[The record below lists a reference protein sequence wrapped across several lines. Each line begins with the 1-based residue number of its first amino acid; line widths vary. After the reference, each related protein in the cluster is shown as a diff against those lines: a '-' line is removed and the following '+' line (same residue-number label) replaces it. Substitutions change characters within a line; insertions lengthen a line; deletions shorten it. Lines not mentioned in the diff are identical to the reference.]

1 MNIKV
6 WSNFSKRKNS
16 TKQPTGGSTI
26 TVTLKDQCSILSP
39 VFILNTLDFTINYV
53 EAFGHYY
60 FADVT
65 NLDGNRSEIS
75 CTLDYLAS
83 FKSNISAYSGL
94 VEYTSASSD
103 LTITDPRNY
112 PTGDTESTYTALTLT
127 GITFNDT
134 VGTYIIAV
142 LSDKAEGVTG
152 CCQYYA
158 MLPAQMESLC
168 QRLFSSSLWSNVED
182 QFTGSRDGL
191 VSCIWLPIDI
201 TDIPG
206 DSDEHVYIGRED
218 MMTYGKK
225 ISNRV
230 IMFSA
235 TSTNITFPTGAGG
248 DGALMK
254 YIDKA
259 PYVTA
264 QMYLPFIG
272 WVPLSDDLLA
282 AKKSI
287 SLLGWVDILTG
298 DIVYSLSMLGSRVA
312 SFNGTCATKMPVA
325 GASYDGVGAVT
336 SAITAIGGAAAVVAT
351 VATGGGLAPLAAAAA
366 TAVGAAA
373 NSVAKSCTVHTMING
388 SNSSALA
395 ARMGL
400 SPVVAVI
407 RQKPIES
414 NLLAY
419 QAEQGMPYF
428 KTATLSSLSGYIK
441 CANAS
446 IEIPGDGAEQ
456 DAVNSYLNSGFY
468 LE

>member
-1 MNIKV
+1 MQIKV

-16 TKQPTGGSTI
+16 TKQPTGGTTI
-26 TVTLKDQCSILSP
+26 SVDLKDECSILSP
-39 VFILNTLDFTINYV
+39 AFTLNTLDFTINYV

-65 NLDGNRSEIS
+65 NLDGHRCQINCS
-75 CTLDYLAS
+75 LDYLAT

-112 PTGDTESTYTALTLT
+112 PTGDTESVYTALTLS
-127 GITFNDT
+127 GVTFNDT
-134 VGTYIIAV
+134 TGTYIIGV
-142 LSDKAEGVTG
+142 LSDKANGANG

-158 MLPAQMESLC
+158 MLPAQMETLA
-168 QRLFSSSLWSNVED
+168 QNLFSSNIWQTVED
-182 QFTGSRDGL
+182 QFTGSRDGI
-191 VSCIWLPIDI
+191 VSCVWLPIDI
-201 TDIPG
+201 TSIPG
-206 DSDEHVYIGRED
+206 DSEQVYIGRET
-218 MMTYGKK
+218 MNTYGKA

-230 IMFSA
+230 LMFSVA
-235 TSTNITFPTGAGG
+235 STAITFPTGAGG

-264 QMYLPFIG
+264 QMYLPFVG

-287 SLLGWVDILTG
+287 SLLGWVDVLTG
-298 DIVYSLSMLGSRVA
+298 DIVYSVSMLGSRVA
-312 SFNGTCATKMPVA
+312 SFNGNCATKMPVS
-325 GASYDGVGAVT
+325 GSSYDGVGAVT

-351 VATGGGLAPLAAAAA
+351 IATGGGLVPLAAAAA
-366 TAVGAAA
+366 TAVGSAA

-395 ARMGL
+395 ARIGL
-400 SPVVAVI
+400 SPVVAII

-419 QAEQGMPYF
+419 KAEQGMPYF

-446 IEIPGDGAEQ
+446 VDIPGDGAEQ